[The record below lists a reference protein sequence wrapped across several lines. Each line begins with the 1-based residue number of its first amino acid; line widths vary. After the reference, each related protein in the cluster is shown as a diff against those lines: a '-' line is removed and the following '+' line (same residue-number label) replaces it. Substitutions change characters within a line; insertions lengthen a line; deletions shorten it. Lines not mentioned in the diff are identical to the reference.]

1 MDNRS
6 WKKERDLLSE
16 AYGKTKTKTVTEEE
30 GLPVSG
36 QLDEPMG
43 DDGLGDDPVD
53 AIIDA
58 QREPDEVDAEIESL
72 KSLLLNPPRAKIE
85 EYADAGQLHVYVDM
99 LKKKLEAAEAVQA
112 AVRGTEDSE

>member
-16 AYGKTKTKTVTEEE
+16 AYGKTKTVTEEE

-36 QLDEPMG
+36 ATEEPMG
-43 DDGLGDDPVD
+43 GDELTGDPVD

-72 KSLLLNPPRAKIE
+72 KNLLLNPPAAKIE

-112 AVRGTEDSE
+112 AVRGTEDGE

>member
-16 AYGKTKTKTVTEEE
+16 AYGKTKTVTEEE

-36 QLDEPMG
+36 ESEEPMEG
-43 DDGLGDDPVD
+43 PMGDPVD

-72 KSLLLNPPRAKIE
+72 KNLLLNPPAAKIE

-112 AVRGTEDSE
+112 AVRGTEDNT

>member
-16 AYGKTKTKTVTEEE
+16 AYGKTKTVTEEE

-36 QLDEPMG
+36 QLDEPM

-112 AVRGTEDSE
+112 AVRGTEDDA

>member
-16 AYGKTKTKTVTEEE
+16 AYGKTKTVTEEE

-36 QLDEPMG
+36 ESEEPMEEPMG
-43 DDGLGDDPVD
+43 DPVD

-72 KSLLLNPPRAKIE
+72 KNLLLNPPAAKIE

-112 AVRGTEDSE
+112 AVRGTEDNT

>member
-16 AYGKTKTKTVTEEE
+16 AYGKTKTVTEEE

-36 QLDEPMG
+36 ETEEPIG
-43 DDGLGDDPVD
+43 GEELNGDPVD

-72 KSLLLNPPRAKIE
+72 KNLLLNPPAAKIE
-85 EYADAGQLHVYVDM
+85 EYAKSLKQPKPFKQLYV
-99 LKKKLEAAEAVQA
+99 VQRM
-112 AVRGTEDSE
+112 VSRFTLSHI

>member
-1 MDNRS
+1 MDIRS

-16 AYGKTKTKTVTEEE
+16 AYGKTKTVTEEE

-36 QLDEPMG
+36 EEEPIS
-43 DDGLGDDPVD
+43 DPVD
-53 AIIDA
+53 ALIDA

-72 KSLLLNPPRAKIE
+72 KNLLLNPPAAKIQ
-85 EYADAGQLHVYVDM
+85 EYAEAGQLHVYVDM

-112 AVRGTEDSE
+112 AVRGTEDGA